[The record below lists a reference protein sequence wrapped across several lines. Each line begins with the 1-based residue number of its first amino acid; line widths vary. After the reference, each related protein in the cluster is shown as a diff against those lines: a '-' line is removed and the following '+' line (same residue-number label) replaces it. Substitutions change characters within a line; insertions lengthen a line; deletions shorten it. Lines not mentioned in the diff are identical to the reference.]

1 MDLFNEEN
9 YPNEPYP
16 EVEVFFDENDHGIIK
31 INVTKNETLSIER
44 KIIAENKN
52 SLFNNVLIIYVNALS
67 RNHFQRKLHKLTK
80 FIEPFMIYNL
90 NEEEKKY
97 TTFQFMKYNA
107 LKGLTLPNIKAMFY
121 GVTLNESEGIN
132 VVKYYKEQGYVTGH
146 TGTTCGKDIFS
157 VNDLLQSQ
165 HLIMIIGIMKIL
177 QCFVMIIFLIGDIL

>member
-1 MDLFNEEN
+1 
-9 YPNEPYP
+9 
-16 EVEVFFDENDHGIIK
+16 
-31 INVTKNETLSIER
+31 
-44 KIIAENKN
+44 
-52 SLFNNVLIIYVNALS
+52 
-67 RNHFQRKLHKLTK
+67 
-80 FIEPFMIYNL
+80 MIYNL

-157 VNDLLQSQ
+157 VNDLL
-165 HLIMIIGIMKIL
+165 
-177 QCFVMIIFLIGDIL
+177 